1 MVCGFP
7 AVLRGQSNGQ
17 KLNIAFIGCGGHG
30 AENITA
36 LASENVVALCDVN
49 ANNLNA
55 AAQQFPSAKTYR
67 DFRKM
72 LEQKDIEAV
81 VISTPDH
88 THAVA
93 ALAAIRSG
101 RHVYCETPLTHTV
114 SEARLI
120 AQAAREHKV
129 ATQMGNLVHSA
140 DGTRVAVE
148 WIQAGI
154 IGPVGEVFCWTDR
167 PTWPQGLSRPADTPP
182 VPPHLDWDLW
192 LGPAPER
199 PYHPNYQ
206 PVNWRAWWDFG
217 TGALGDMGCSVMDAP
232 FWALNLG
239 SPSLIEAESAG
250 MTPESAPKAS
260 IVRYQFPVRGTLPAV
275 RLHWYDGGKPMPS
288 ETADLATGVK
298 NGALFAGSKGHIIL
312 PLGGMPR
319 LIPQPSDFKSPQPT
333 LPRSVNHHQE
343 WLQACKGGKPAEANF
358 DYAGPLTELVLLGS
372 VALRTGK
379 RLEWDATS
387 LSAPN
392 VPEAGAFLS
401 GTYRKGWTL

>member
-1 MVCGFP
+1 
-7 AVLRGQSNGQ
+7 
-17 KLNIAFIGCGGHG
+17 
-30 AENITA
+30 
-36 LASENVVALCDVN
+36 
-49 ANNLNA
+49 
-55 AAQQFPSAKTYR
+55 
-67 DFRKM
+67 
-72 LEQKDIEAV
+72 
-81 VISTPDH
+81 
-88 THAVA
+88 
-93 ALAAIRSG
+93 
-101 RHVYCETPLTHTV
+101 
-114 SEARLI
+114 
-120 AQAAREHKV
+120 
-129 ATQMGNLVHSA
+129 
-140 DGTRVAVE
+140 
-148 WIQAGI
+148 
-154 IGPVGEVFCWTDR
+154 
-167 PTWPQGLSRPADTPP
+167 
-182 VPPHLDWDLW
+182 
-192 LGPAPER
+192 
-199 PYHPNYQ
+199 
-206 PVNWRAWWDFG
+206 VNWRAWWDFG
-217 TGALGDMGCSVMDAP
+217 NGALGDMGCSVMDAP